1 MKKSF
6 RVENLCCANCAAKIE
21 RRIARI
27 ADVNAVSLNFM
38 TLKLVIE
45 SDTEDWK
52 SLMDEIQAVIR
63 KVEPDCRVVF

>member
-27 ADVNAVSLNFM
+27 ADVNDVSLNFM

-45 SDTEDWK
+45 SDTEDWN

>member
-45 SDTEDWK
+45 SDTEDWN
-52 SLMDEIQAVIR
+52 SLMDEIQAVIQ

>member
-45 SDTEDWK
+45 SDTEDWN